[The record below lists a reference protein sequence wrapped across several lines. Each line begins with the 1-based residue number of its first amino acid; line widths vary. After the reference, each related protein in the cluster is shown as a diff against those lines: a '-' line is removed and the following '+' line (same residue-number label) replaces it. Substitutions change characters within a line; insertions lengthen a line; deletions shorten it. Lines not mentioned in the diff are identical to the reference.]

1 LKTSDAGHQI
11 KKRRFEMALSSMV
24 IELTL
29 TGVGG
34 QGRLQGNEVSG
45 MERNQDSSPLC
56 ESEFITDT

>member
-1 LKTSDAGHQI
+1 
-11 KKRRFEMALSSMV
+11 MALSSMV